1 MSSDLKNQLIKLG
14 ATNPELQPH
23 LKEVLAAI
31 DKEASESLLWE
42 VLDQRAYA
50 QLMGVVKD
58 DKQSLALLRDI
69 RARLNDLLSL
79 SRNEYTALNKLR
91 NMETRNMDAGN
102 ARNQIFKVAD
112 LLGMKLPSSS
122 F

>member
-1 MSSDLKNQLIKLG
+1 MSSDLKEQLIKLG

-42 VLDQRAYA
+42 ILDQRAYA
-50 QLMGVVKD
+50 KLMGAVKD
-58 DKQSLALLRDI
+58 DKQSLDLLRDI
-69 RARLNDLLSL
+69 RTRLNDLLSL
-79 SRNEYTALNKLR
+79 SRNEYNAINKLR